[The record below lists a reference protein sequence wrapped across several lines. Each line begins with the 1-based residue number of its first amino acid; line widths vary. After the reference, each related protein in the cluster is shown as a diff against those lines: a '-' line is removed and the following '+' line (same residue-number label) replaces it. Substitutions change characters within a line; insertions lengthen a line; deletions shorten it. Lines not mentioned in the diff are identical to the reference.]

1 MFNLRTDKFIVLNN
15 KLGKYVD
22 SIRNN
27 IDVLRD
33 RHPDLFQELSEKMFI
48 IDSDIDEAAKLVEE
62 WESLDNDSRTFS
74 MIINPT
80 LGCNLRCWYCYED
93 HDNKPMMGKKVF
105 KGGFGTFGVSD
116 IDTYGSNM
124 NCNCNCGCDSNG
136 NCNCNCGGCVTN
148 KSMCTTT
155 QATRGAV
162 SIFSTSGSML
172 F

>member
-1 MFNLRTDKFIVLNN
+1 MIKTEHFLSSLKVEIPVL
-15 KLGKYVD
+15 
-22 SIRNN
+22 
-27 IDVLRD
+27 
-33 RHPDLFQELSEKMFI
+33 
-48 IDSDIDEAAKLVEE
+48 EE
-62 WESLDNDSRTFS
+62 NTEGQL
-74 MIINPT
+74 
-80 LGCNLRCWYCYED
+80 
-93 HDNKPMMGKKVF
+93 

-162 SIFSTSGSML
+162 SVFSTSGSML